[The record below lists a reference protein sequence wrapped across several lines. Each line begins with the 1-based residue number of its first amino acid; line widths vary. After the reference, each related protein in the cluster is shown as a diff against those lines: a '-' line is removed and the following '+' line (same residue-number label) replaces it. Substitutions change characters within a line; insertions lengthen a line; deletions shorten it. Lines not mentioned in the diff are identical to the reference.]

1 MSLAHK
7 PETESP
13 APEPSSKAQK
23 VDRNQPLTTA
33 DGSRPEVLTD
43 PTTLVLP
50 AKKLGRKVLAWGL
63 GISTVVAGAAA
74 WGITSALGPRQSGE
88 GTVPNPSETVATAP
102 VTPGNPNTL
111 APSPNVYVPEGDP
124 LNLNV
129 LNALTDPDEV
139 EARATF
145 KEGDFSTI
153 EEFAKRDVY
162 RDNAFMMAGADV
174 ETWKQDFS
182 KFPSA
187 DEFIAAQDDA
197 YGTPILQ
204 GTYAEGVPTQQV
216 LRARDGI
223 IQTFDSSLRYQR
235 SEDPNAQPYSVSLQF
250 EKLLSSSG
258 SVKAGHFEA
267 TYLIHRTDNLDATG
281 LKKWYGTLEG
291 LKPLVQKSVKVE
303 LQDGKW
309 KTTYSEQ
316 NVVEE

>member
-7 PETESP
+7 PQTEASTSAPSP
-13 APEPSSKAQK
+13 EALDKKPLAP
-23 VDRNQPLTTA
+23 
-33 DGSRPEVLTD
+33 
-43 PTTLVLP
+43 
-50 AKKLGRKVLAWGL
+50 KKKIGTKVLAIAAG
-63 GISTVVAGAAA
+63 GATAVAGVA
-74 WGITSALGPRQSGE
+74 WGIVSALGPRQSGDI
-88 GTVPNPSETVATAP
+88 TVPGPNATATGP
-102 VTPGNPNTL
+102 ATPGNPNTL

-124 LNLNV
+124 LNLNA

-174 ETWKQDFS
+174 ETWKQEFS